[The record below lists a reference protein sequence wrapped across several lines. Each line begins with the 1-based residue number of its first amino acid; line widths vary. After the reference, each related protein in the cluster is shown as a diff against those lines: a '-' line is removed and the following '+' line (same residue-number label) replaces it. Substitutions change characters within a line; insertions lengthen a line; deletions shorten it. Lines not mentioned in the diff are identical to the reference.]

1 MPTHD
6 RMRCGDIKMISRQ
19 DHYEFIFPEKINQ
32 DKKPACPLMDLWN
45 EHCGML
51 PKIRGLSGSR
61 ATMAKTRW
69 REKPDEKYWIDTIKI
84 ISSSAFCNG
93 DNNYKWTADFD
104 WLTKPTTHLKVAEG
118 KYSNKIN
125 IDLDSLLDDE

>member
-1 MPTHD
+1 
-6 RMRCGDIKMISRQ
+6 
-19 DHYEFIFPEKINQ
+19 
-32 DKKPACPLMDLWN
+32 MDLWN
-45 EHCGML
+45 EHCGVL
-51 PKIRGLSGSR
+51 AKIRGLSGSR

-69 REKPDEKYWIDTIKI
+69 REKPDEKYWIDTIKT
-84 ISSSAFCNG
+84 ISSSGFCNG

-125 IDLDSLLDDE
+125 VDLDSLLDDE